1 MGELKDEKDSIQQ
14 NLNETKENL
23 KQTISDKNNLDKLV
37 KQLRTDLKGWEAKYD
52 ECERYCQLQMIQKDL
67 EVEAAKMDFQGKERK
82 MRTELDRLMGENISE
97 NEDHIAAL
105 MAELVE
111 LRRKFDEKIKFYE
124 DQYRELQMCFEGRP
138 SRPDDI
144 ELINNLQKECNTKN
158 EELA

>member
-23 KQTISDKNNLDKLV
+23 KQTTSDKNNLDKLV

-52 ECERYCQLQMIQKDL
+52 ECERSCQLQMKQKDL
-67 EVEAAKMDFQGKERK
+67 EVEAAKLDFEGKERK
-82 MRTELDRLMGENISE
+82 MRAELDRLLGENISE
-97 NEDHIAAL
+97 HEDHIAAL
-105 MAELVE
+105 MAELEE